1 MLNTVATDA
10 TWQDVALA
18 LIAAIPGAIAA
29 GSSLRNGRRLDAH
42 EYRSLEL
49 ERKVD
54 QIRARNGHSGRN

>member
-1 MLNTVATDA
+1 MLTVATDA

-29 GSSLRNGRRLDAH
+29 ASSLRNGRRLDAH
-42 EYRSLEL
+42 DYRVASV

-54 QIRARNGHSGRN
+54 QLRARR